1 MLIVQDPG
9 SDQLASKQ
17 QYDFTN
23 PFPFL
28 LVNIGS
34 GVNEYGEEFFRKPNR
49 TLSEMAS
56 TFFKMLGEYVGS
68 TWAWRLCQGV
78 RNQSWWGNFPGP
90 LLPPHTGST
99 KHSLF

>member
-34 GVNEYGEEFFRKPNR
+34 GVNEYGEEF
-49 TLSEMAS
+49 
-56 TFFKMLGEYVGS
+56 LGNPIG
-68 TWAWRLCQGV
+68 
-78 RNQSWWGNFPGP
+78 
-90 LLPPHTGST
+90 
-99 KHSLF
+99 LFLKWPQLF